1 VRILKAHG
9 AEIHIN
15 PFFVLVLLMYASVGL
30 FLETIFAF
38 WVVLLHELAHVVVAR
53 GLGYKVERIEMLPFG
68 GVVQFD
74 KPFDGTRRSEIAIAL
89 AGPVH
94 NFIFAGLAFVLLGK
108 EIVPPGFGKFI
119 FELNLAMGL
128 FNLLPAIPLDG
139 GRVARA
145 VLSDSIG
152 MERATH
158 VAVNIG
164 RVLGFFIL
172 ILGIYLVFAGRGNIF
187 LPSLGG
193 FLMFAAS
200 RESEKVSYLRIKDSL
215 RKKER
220 LISEG
225 SMYAEIIVSY
235 EESPLV
241 EVVRKFAPGKVSIV
255 MVLDSNLNI
264 IGLITEA
271 AVFEGMAR
279 YGPRAPIRRIVR

>member
-1 VRILKAHG
+1 
-9 AEIHIN
+9 
-15 PFFVLVLLMYASVGL
+15 VLCNSTSPLTEPAG
-30 FLETIFAF
+30 
-38 WVVLLHELAHVVVAR
+38 
-53 GLGYKVERIEMLPFG
+53 
-68 GVVQFD
+68 
-74 KPFDGTRRSEIAIAL
+74 SEIAIAL

-164 RVLGFFIL
+164 RVLGLFIL
-172 ILGIYLVFAGRGNIF
+172 ILGIYLVFAGSGNIF